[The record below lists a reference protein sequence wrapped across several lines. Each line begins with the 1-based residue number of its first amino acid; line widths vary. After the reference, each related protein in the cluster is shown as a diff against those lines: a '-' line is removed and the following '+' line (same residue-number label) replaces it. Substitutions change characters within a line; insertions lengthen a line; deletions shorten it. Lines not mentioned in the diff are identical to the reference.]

1 MCPSIVRDQ
10 RQLYISSRQTTS
22 IVITQNLCICF
33 QLVNTIQ
40 QIRLFNHL
48 ELRSAVHK
56 HAQHIKIIIRPF
68 RTIYDR
74 TPFHGNTSPVSLH
87 LVIRLHRTRLH
98 IEMNGYFISFFPT
111 AVYAEI
117 TVLQF
122 TLYRF
127 SIYFHCIAQTLSI
140 QISVQVTGNY
150 LITHPSR
157 NTDFHCKLSGIVF
170 VDTDSDITVP
180 RIMSGLLQRN
190 SLTLYLQ
197 VRSIGHKQIH
207 IHVLV
212 LHRIN
217 ISRQRG
223 DKTTDIGRA
232 AGTTEPRLALM
243 LADTFQRIGIEKA
256 ASVQ

>member
-1 MCPSIVRDQ
+1 
-10 RQLYISSRQTTS
+10 
-22 IVITQNLCICF
+22 
-33 QLVNTIQ
+33 
-40 QIRLFNHL
+40 
-48 ELRSAVHK
+48 
-56 HAQHIKIIIRPF
+56 
-68 RTIYDR
+68 
-74 TPFHGNTSPVSLH
+74 
-87 LVIRLHRTRLH
+87 
-98 IEMNGYFISFFPT
+98 
-111 AVYAEI
+111 
-117 TVLQF
+117 
-122 TLYRF
+122 
-127 SIYFHCIAQTLSI
+127 
-140 QISVQVTGNY
+140 
-150 LITHPSR
+150 
-157 NTDFHCKLSGIVF
+157 
-170 VDTDSDITVP
+170 
-180 RIMSGLLQRN
+180 MSGLLQRN